1 MWFPDQ
7 AGSGRKHRRFMPDFD
22 KLHDL
27 AERLAK
33 LTKPGERQE
42 GLGSWCQLTG
52 EAWKQVAEMWDGPP
66 DPPATAP
73 PDDGL
78 QEFTVRISGTA
89 PVWADVTV
97 RAEDSRE
104 AYRMVNEGEVP
115 NLEELSS
122 DSHEWEFCEGGN
134 GIDDWSVTGD
144 VYDAEGNELMVDGEW
159 QEEEDGKV

>member
-1 MWFPDQ
+1 MNNKTADILTRLTEKVKRANSIQ
-7 AGSGRKHRRFMPDFD
+7 HSGGKI
-22 KLHDL
+22 L
-27 AERLAK
+27 AEDWSELYMLAN
-33 LTKPGERQE
+33 
-42 GLGSWCQLTG
+42 
-52 EAWKQVAEMWDGPP
+52 EADAALA

-89 PVWADVTV
+89 PAWADVKV
-97 RAEDSRE
+97 RAATAEE

-144 VYDAEGNELMVDGEW
+144 VSDAEGNELMVDGEW
-159 QEEEDGKV
+159 QEEEEDDEESEDSPRVSPGA